1 MVTDLMNADDI
12 RDCILDHIGEQSHN
26 AWARANGMSG
36 CYLSQILTGK
46 REPTKA
52 VLEIIGYRKI
62 AAYTAC
68 NPETSEA

>member
-1 MVTDLMNADDI
+1 MMKTLNADDM

-26 AWARANGMSG
+26 SWARKNGISG

-52 VLEIIGYRKI
+52 VLKIIGYRKI
-62 AAYTAC
+62 ACYAAC
-68 NPETSEA
+68 NSEKEDA